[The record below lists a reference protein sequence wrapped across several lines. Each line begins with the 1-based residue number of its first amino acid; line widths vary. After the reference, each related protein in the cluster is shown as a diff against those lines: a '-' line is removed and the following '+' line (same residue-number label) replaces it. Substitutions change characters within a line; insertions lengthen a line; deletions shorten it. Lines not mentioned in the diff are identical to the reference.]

1 MGVLWFSIYRKSTHT
16 NRYLHYESHY
26 PPQHRAVVVRT
37 LYSRADKLLSD
48 ESIKQAEY
56 TYISKVLNKN
66 LYSKEFVRKHRP
78 AATQIRIND
87 VQSGDETVT
96 GYATLPY
103 VQAVTEKVK
112 RVLTTKGIKTSVRPA
127 STLRQLLSKKKDQ
140 IPADI

>member
-87 VQSGDETVT
+87 VQSGDEN
-96 GYATLPY
+96 
-103 VQAVTEKVK
+103 
-112 RVLTTKGIKTSVRPA
+112 RNWVRYFA
-127 STLRQLLSKKKDQ
+127 LCSSCYREGKKSIDY
-140 IPADI
+140 